1 MFVSTEH
8 SELPSTFQ
16 TSLFGGGAPAAD
28 PRFRTSARSWLDDD
42 SWVDIVPGWLA
53 GADSLF
59 NHLADTLP
67 WSQRTVPMYERLV
80 DEPRLVY
87 SWSDDMAPEDRSAVN
102 VSVLHE
108 MRLLV
113 SVRYGNVFDSFGCNL
128 YRSGRDSVAWHR
140 DRYPGDRYPGDRY
153 PGDRYPGDR
162 YPGDRYPGDRMGSV
176 EDPTIAV
183 LTLGGTR
190 PFQVRP
196 RGGGRSLSFLPASGD
211 LLVLGGRANHDWEHC
226 VPKVHR
232 ADPRISVA
240 FRHDSA
246 VRSREQR
253 SPGRLRPVLTDVS
266 AQSSPTCNESNIS
279 TRDDF
284 FGVRASARSTKIE
297 RGPV

>member
-16 TSLFGGGAPAAD
+16 ASLFGGGAPVAD
-28 PRFRTSARSWLDDD
+28 PRFRTSTRSWLDDE

-53 GADSLF
+53 GAESLF
-59 NHLADTLP
+59 DHLAVSLP

-113 SVRYGNVFDSFGCNL
+113 SVRYGKVFDSFGCNL
-128 YRSGRDSVAWHR
+128 YRSGRDSVAWHS
-140 DRYPGDRYPGDRY
+140 
-153 PGDRYPGDR
+153 
-162 YPGDRYPGDRMGSV
+162 DRMGSV

-211 LLVLGGRANHDWEHC
+211 LLVLGGRSNHAWEHC

-253 SPGRLRPVLTDVS
+253 SSGRLRPVLTDVS
-266 AQSSPTCNESNIS
+266 AQLSPACNESNI
-279 TRDDF
+279 TACDDF
-284 FGVRASARSTKIE
+284 VGVRASPRSTKIE
-297 RGPV
+297 RGS

>member
-16 TSLFGGGAPAAD
+16 ASLFAGGAPAAD
-28 PRFRTSARSWLDDD
+28 PRFRTSTRSWLDDE

-59 NHLADTLP
+59 DHLSRTLP
-67 WSQRTVPMYERLV
+67 WAQRTVPMYERLV

-87 SWSDDMAPEDRSAVN
+87 SWSDDMAPKDRSAVN

-113 SVRYGNVFDSFGCNL
+113 SVRYGKVFDSFGCNL
-128 YRSGRDSVAWHR
+128 YRSGRDSVAWHS
-140 DRYPGDRYPGDRY
+140 
-153 PGDRYPGDR
+153 
-162 YPGDRYPGDRMGSV
+162 DRMGAV

-253 SPGRLRPVLTDVS
+253 STARLRPILTDVS
-266 AQSSPTCNESNIS
+266 AQLSPVCNEPSI
-279 TRDDF
+279 TGCDDLC
-284 FGVRASARSTKIE
+284 GVRASARSTRIE
-297 RGPV
+297 RGSV